1 MNLHL
6 TFHADRTI
14 AEEEA
19 NSSIDIGETIQEL
32 RSKLEAQYAA
42 KKDVQQKEI
51 DELRQELE
59 RKNEELHKISRYG
72 IHNISTN
79 LSSWLKR
86 LLTSKFVTALLRNLN
101 ASRKICR

>member
-1 MNLHL
+1 MNF

-19 NSSIDIGETIQEL
+19 NSSIDISETIQEL
-32 RSKLEAQYAA
+32 RGKLEAQYTA

-59 RKNEELHKISRYG
+59 RKNEELHKINR
-72 IHNISTN
+72 
-79 LSSWLKR
+79 
-86 LLTSKFVTALLRNLN
+86 
-101 ASRKICR
+101 